1 MLCKLRIYKN
11 YYEPITDKLF
21 FPVLL
26 ENSGRI
32 LACTFFSLPEIA
44 VRYQKK
50 NFDDRKN
57 L

>member
-26 ENSGRI
+26 ESSGRI
-32 LACTFFSLPEIA
+32 LACTFFSLPE
-44 VRYQKK
+44 K
-50 NFDDRKN
+50 